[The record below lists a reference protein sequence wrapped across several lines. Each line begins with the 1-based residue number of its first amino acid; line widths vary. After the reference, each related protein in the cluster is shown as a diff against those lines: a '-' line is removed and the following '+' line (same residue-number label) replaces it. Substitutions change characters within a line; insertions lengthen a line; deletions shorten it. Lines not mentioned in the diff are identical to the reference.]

1 MTGPWL
7 SIDLDKIERNS
18 RALVELCAQHG
29 IAVTG
34 VTKATCGNPEVA
46 KAMLR
51 GGVCS
56 IADSRLDN
64 IHRLKA
70 AGIDTSYMLLR
81 LPPLSGT
88 NTVVDSV
95 DISLNSELSV
105 LQGLS
110 AAARKTGVEHDV
122 IIMIDLGD
130 LREGILPDDLM
141 PFMQEA
147 TRLAGIRIVGIGVSL
162 ACISGVVPDE
172 SNMSRLVEL
181 ADAVEQSFDLKLKWI
196 SGANSSGLE
205 LIASGRMPRRV
216 NHARIGEAILLG
228 RETVHRSPWP
238 GTFQDA
244 LVLHAEVLELR
255 NKPSMPIGTRSE
267 DAFGKRPWFE
277 DRGVI
282 SRALLNVGREDID
295 AEGITPVD
303 ARFRIIGASS
313 DYLAVDVS
321 AAGNDVRVGDCL
333 AFSLNYSALVAAM
346 TSAYV
351 KKCPE
356 QGGVYGR
363 GSCD

>member
-7 SIDLDKIERNS
+7 RIDPGKIEHNS
-18 RALVELCAQHG
+18 RTLVELCARHG

-56 IADSRLDN
+56 IADSRLQN
-64 IHRLKA
+64 IHRLKS
-70 AGIDTSYMLLR
+70 AGIDTRFMLLR

-88 NTVVDSV
+88 GSVVESV

-110 AAARKTGVEHDV
+110 AAAGKRGVQHEV

-141 PFMQEA
+141 PFVQQA
-147 TRLAGIRIVGIGVSL
+147 TRLTGIRIAGIGANLS
-162 ACISGVVPDE
+162 CFSGVIPDE
-172 SNMSRLVEL
+172 HNMNRLAGL
-181 ADAVEQSFDLKLKWI
+181 GDALEQNTGLKLKWI

-205 LIASGRMPRRV
+205 LIASGRMPTRI

-238 GTFQDA
+238 DTYQDA
-244 LVLHAEVLELR
+244 FTLHAEVLELG
-255 NKPSMPIGTRSE
+255 NKPSLPIGTRSE
-267 DAFGKRPWFE
+267 DAFGKRPQFE
-277 DRGVI
+277 DRGAFK
-282 SRALLNVGREDID
+282 RALLNVGREDID
-295 AEGITPVD
+295 VEGIRPAD
-303 ARFRIIGASS
+303 ARFRILGASS
-313 DYLAVDVS
+313 DYLVVDVS
-321 AAGNDVRVGDCL
+321 ADGDGIQVGDQL
-333 AFSLNYSALVAAM
+333 AFSLNYSALLAAM
-346 TSAYV
+346 TSEYV
-351 KKCPE
+351 KKYSGTYDGE
-356 QGGVYGR
+356 L
-363 GSCD
+363 